1 VARPIDGT
9 ISNGNGGN
17 SDAPF
22 QGFSRSN
29 ASGNNT
35 GNTDNSDSGRPRTF
49 SNGSNN
55 SSPFNRFSD
64 NSPNVLQSDRSSD
77 NNTNNNTTNNTNSRN
92 GSKTGNQNRDANN
105 SNNGANDPNNGKRV
119 FNGQNNQ
126 TGSAQ
131 SSGNVL
137 GNGKTDNRFGRSQS
151 NQPGNQSNAPGSG
164 SKLTKEQVDNFLQL
178 RRDNAASPSN
188 GSGNRNGGGKFNR
201 NGNLTNDGSN
211 PLKSGQLGS
220 QKSLADSKNDAD
232 QAWLKR
238 FGKSDDLSG
247 KKSAGD
253 KSVRNPGVVNLHGN
267 NPNGPD
273 RKFDKAYVDRNYQDW
288 RKNAFD
294 NKRGGDVDNRDWSGQ
309 WKNGDRFAAADQIR
323 DHWKKNG
330 KGNGK
335 DIPFSQQWW
344 NGNDHHDGHDHH
356 DGNWN
361 RWNHFSDHHYRPDH
375 WWGWCSAP
383 ILTTWVSFGWN
394 QPCYWDYGPGEYIYC
409 NNGIVYVHGAWF
421 EPAPVF
427 YRRTLLLAQQAP
439 IWTPV
444 QAAQIDWLPLGV
456 FAIARDGVPDNN
468 VLVQLAVTKDGV
480 IGGTIFNQLTGAS
493 FPIQGMVDKQTQRA
507 AWTYTDEMGAQI
519 VMESSI
525 FNLTQ
530 PAATGLIHYGP
541 DNIQVIELVR
551 LEDPNAGP

>member
-1 VARPIDGT
+1 VARPIDGA

-17 SDAPF
+17 NGFPF
-22 QGFSRSN
+22 QPYSRGN
-29 ASGNNT
+29 ASSGST
-35 GNTDNSDSGRPRTF
+35 GNSDDGGQRTF
-49 SNGSNN
+49 SNRSNN

-64 NSPNVLQSDRSSD
+64 NSPNALQTDRSSD
-77 NNTNNNTTNNTNSRN
+77 NNTNSRN
-92 GSKTGNQNRDANN
+92 GLKTGNQNRDGNN
-105 SNNGANDPNNGKRV
+105 SNNGNNDSNTGKRT

-126 TGSAQ
+126 TGNAQ
-131 SSGNVL
+131 LPGNSL
-137 GNGKTDNRFGRSQS
+137 GTGKTDNRFGRSQS
-151 NQPGNQSNAPGSG
+151 NQPGNQPNTLGPG
-164 SKLTKEQVDNFLQL
+164 SKLTKEKVDDFLQL
-178 RRDNAASPSN
+178 RRDNATNSSN
-188 GSGNRNGGGKFNR
+188 GPGDRNVGGKFNR
-201 NGNLTNDGSN
+201 NGNLANDG
-211 PLKSGQLGS
+211 PGPFKSGQFGS

-238 FGKSDDLSG
+238 FGKSDDVPG
-247 KKSAGD
+247 NKSTGD
-253 KSVRNPGVVNLHGN
+253 KNVRHPGIVNLQGN

-273 RKFDKAYVDRNYQDW
+273 RKFDKAYIDRNYQDW
-288 RKNAFD
+288 RKSAFD

-309 WKNGDRFAAADQIR
+309 WKNGDRFVAANQIR
-323 DHWKKNG
+323 DHWKKTD

-356 DGNWN
+356 DGKWN
-361 RWNHFSDHHYRPDH
+361 RWDHFADRHYRPYH
-375 WWGWCSAP
+375 WWSWCSAP
-383 ILTTWVSFGWN
+383 ILTTWVSFGWHE
-394 QPCYWDYGPGEYIYC
+394 PCYWDYGPGEYIYC
-409 NNGIVYVHGAWF
+409 NNGIVYVNGAWF

-427 YRRTLLLAQQAP
+427 YRRTLFLAQQAP

-456 FAIARDGVPDNN
+456 FAIARDGVADNN
-468 VLVQLAVTKDGV
+468 VLVQLAVTRDGV

-507 AWTYTDEMGAQI
+507 AWTYTDDMGAQI